1 MPKVKDI
8 DLEFIQSNRHRERER
23 TQKNNESLEKETHK
37 HIYMKNEKY

>member
-23 TQKNNESLEKETHK
+23 EHKEITKVGRTKHTHI
-37 HIYMKNEKY
+37 HISEE